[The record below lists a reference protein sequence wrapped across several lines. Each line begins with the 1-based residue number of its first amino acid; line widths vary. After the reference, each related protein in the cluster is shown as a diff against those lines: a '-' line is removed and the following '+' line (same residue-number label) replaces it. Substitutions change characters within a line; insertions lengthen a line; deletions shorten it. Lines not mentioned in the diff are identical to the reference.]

1 MATSRVRSAHSAT
14 AVGVIAIFL
23 WSCLALLTTL
33 TEGLPPFE
41 VLTLSFGVAFVAS
54 LLILGRHG
62 ISGFNSWRQPWAV
75 WATGFVGIFVYH
87 ALYFFALKAAPAAEA
102 SLINYLWPLLLV
114 LLSAF
119 AAAEKLHKRQVFGAL
134 LGLAGTAFIMQQ
146 RDSDSAAAMPIP
158 GYLAAFGCALIWA
171 GYSVFNRRFK
181 EVPSSIIGGI
191 CGMSAVGGLIFHL
204 AFETTVWPDARQWAA
219 LVVLGLGP
227 AGLAQPG
234 HVGRA
239 VLPGSADFH
248 SAADRRRAQPRQPA
262 ADDPRITDYC
272 RCGHRHFTADGQ
284 NTYNTLDRFAR
295 IAQQLRTLSNGGSN
309 RSCSWRW
316 HPASMTV
323 R

>member
-41 VLTLSFGVAFVAS
+41 VLTLSFGVAFIAS

-119 AAAEKLHKRQVFGAL
+119 AAAEKLHKRQVLGAL

-146 RDSDSAAAMPIP
+146 RGSDSAAAMPIP

-191 CGMSAVGGLIFHL
+191 CGMSAVGGLVCHL

-227 AGLAQPG
+227 AGLAFFAWDHATKHGNLATLGALSYLAPLISTLLLIV
-234 HVGRA
+234 VGRSHASPLLMIPALLIIAGA
-239 VLPGSADFH
+239 VIATS
-248 SAADRRRAQPRQPA
+248 QP
-262 ADDPRITDYC
+262 
-272 RCGHRHFTADGQ
+272 
-284 NTYNTLDRFAR
+284 
-295 IAQQLRTLSNGGSN
+295 
-309 RSCSWRW
+309 
-316 HPASMTV
+316 TV
-323 R
+323 KTPTTPSIVSHE

>member
-41 VLTLSFGVAFVAS
+41 VLTLSFGVAFIAS

-119 AAAEKLHKRQVFGAL
+119 AASEKLHKRQVLGAL

-146 RDSDSAAAMPIP
+146 RGSDSAAAMPIP

-191 CGMSAVGGLIFHL
+191 CGMSAVGGLVCHL

-227 AGLAQPG
+227 AGLAFFAWDHATKHGNLATLGALSYLAPLISTLLLIV
-234 HVGRA
+234 VGRSHASPLLMIPALLIIAGA
-239 VLPGSADFH
+239 VIATS
-248 SAADRRRAQPRQPA
+248 QP
-262 ADDPRITDYC
+262 
-272 RCGHRHFTADGQ
+272 
-284 NTYNTLDRFAR
+284 
-295 IAQQLRTLSNGGSN
+295 
-309 RSCSWRW
+309 
-316 HPASMTV
+316 TV
-323 R
+323 KTPTTPSIVSHE